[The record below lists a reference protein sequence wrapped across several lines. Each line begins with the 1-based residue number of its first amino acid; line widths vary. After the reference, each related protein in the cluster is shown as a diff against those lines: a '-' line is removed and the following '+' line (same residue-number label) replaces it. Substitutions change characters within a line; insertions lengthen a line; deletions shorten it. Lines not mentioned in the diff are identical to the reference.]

1 MDLLIAK
8 SLSHFRWDFYVVR
21 LCSQWALNTVG
32 LTSLCTRTLVNGLSL
47 LKAFE
52 GALVTSLCVVV
63 VIFIKGDLPNRKY

>member
-47 LKAFE
+47 LKGF
-52 GALVTSLCVVV
+52 
-63 VIFIKGDLPNRKY
+63 